1 VAAYG
6 GPHERIRRRGTVVA
20 LSIAL
25 AGCVSARITTLSAF
39 SSADG
44 HFSVT
49 VPETMVESTSTGSGP
64 SAAATIHSFLYDEPG
79 GPRFVVIYGDADA
92 GFIASKSTDAALDQF
107 EASNVSATK
116 GQQVSERHLTISGL
130 PGREQHN
137 VGPTGSYVF
146 RMVVAGNRLYSFS
159 VKGADLQVQQADAVV
174 YLDSFAV
181 TT

>member
-1 VAAYG
+1 MRRLAA
-6 GPHERIRRRGTVVA
+6 RGIVVA

-49 VPETMVESTSTGSGP
+49 VPGTMVESTSKGSGP
-64 SAAATIHSFLYDEPG
+64 FAAATIHSFLYDEPG
-79 GPRFVVIYGDADA
+79 GPRFVVIYGDTDP
-92 GFIASKSTDAALDQF
+92 GFIASMSTDAALDWF
-107 EASNVSATK
+107 EAGNVSATK

-130 PGREQHN
+130 PGREQHI
-137 VGPTGSYVF
+137 VGPGGSYVF
-146 RMVVAGNRLYSFS
+146 RSVLAGNRLYSFS
-159 VKGADLQVQQADAVV
+159 VKGADFQVQQADSVV